1 MFAACGRRESS
12 ATCSGSRLKN
22 GVDDGARTRDPRD
35 HNPMLCQLSYI
46 HHQLLTRAA
55 VRHMARLAGL
65 EPTTYG
71 LEIRC
76 SIQLSYRRKT
86 EAPPHSRSRARADGN
101 DPPRPSGNVPG
112 RASCVH
118 ENDPGAGQPSATGGM
133 LVGARGFEP
142 PTPWSQTRCATG
154 LRHAPT
160 NLGGE
165 SAAENRRRVG
175 GASNACEI
183 VRWVTTSGA
192 TMGCCRPPRRA
203 VPARSLTAFGA
214 PRERL
219 CWRSHPAFGPRTRG
233 PQSLRSTT

>member
-1 MFAACGRRESS
+1 MECPRRLVGCARPPAVGNAGEE
-12 ATCSGSRLKN
+12 KN

-86 EAPPHSRSRARADGN
+86 EVPPQTRSRARADGN
-101 DPPRPSGNVPG
+101 DPPRPAGNVPG
-112 RASCVH
+112 RAYCVH
-118 ENDPGAGQPSATGGM
+118 ENDPGAGQPSAAGGM

-165 SAAENRRRVG
+165 SAAENRRHVG

-192 TMGCCRPPRRA
+192 TVSCCRAPGKRFQSA
-203 VPARSLTAFGA
+203 HSMLPARLANAYAGEANRPSA
-214 PRERL
+214 
-219 CWRSHPAFGPRTRG
+219 PAFTGP
-233 PQSLRSTT
+233 PFP